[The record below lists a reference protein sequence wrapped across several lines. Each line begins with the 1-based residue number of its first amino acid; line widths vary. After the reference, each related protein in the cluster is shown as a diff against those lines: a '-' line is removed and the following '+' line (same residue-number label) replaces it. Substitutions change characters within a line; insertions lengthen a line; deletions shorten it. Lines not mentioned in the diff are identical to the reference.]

1 MPEQHFAQ
9 NEQDEGRIKE
19 NAELLISNDNI
30 DTVEKQNLLEKI
42 VELMKKDNLPNPQNL
57 RRIDRVRLKEKT
69 KLGDE
74 VIDSVQLSN
83 ITKHNKLLKC
93 GALVITQL
101 LEIKET
107 KNKRKKEPFWKKPID
122 QYRPLTCLPLIWK
135 LLAVIV
141 ADEIYSHLEENSLLP
156 EEQKGCRRNSR
167 STKDQLLIDKA
178 VMKNFIGGE
187 RLA

>member
-107 KNKRKKEPFWKKPID
+107 KNKRKKEPFWKKPIG

-178 VMKNFIGGE
+178 VMINFIGGE

>member
-1 MPEQHFAQ
+1 MPEQHFSQ

-69 KLGDE
+69 KLVDE

-107 KNKRKKEPFWKKPID
+107 KGKKNHSGKS
-122 QYRPLTCLPLIWK
+122 Q
-135 LLAVIV
+135 
-141 ADEIYSHLEENSLLP
+141 
-156 EEQKGCRRNSR
+156 
-167 STKDQLLIDKA
+167 
-178 VMKNFIGGE
+178 
-187 RLA
+187 